1 MILTQCAVCA
11 TDLGLT
17 LGKKCGRCST
27 RYCGPACQK
36 KHWEEGGH
44 DKLCKKIKKAG
55 GAEQYNANTKY
66 AEAVAV
72 AAEACAEDTKG
83 QTCFICTQ
91 ALHWKTKEGLV
102 RGCSCRGTAGFAHVS
117 CLVEQAKILVAEAE
131 ENNLGPKA
139 WNERW
144 VRWEKC
150 SLCEQKYH
158 GVVCCALGWACWKMY
173 LGRPETDFA
182 RKFAMTYLGNGLAA
196 VNNYEDALT
205 VGEAELS
212 MEQRLG
218 APEASILI
226 GMGNLAQTY
235 NMLGREEDSL
245 RMIRDIYFGSLKL
258 YGEDGDTILAANNY
272 AMALTSLRRCKEA
285 KELLRKTTPVARRV
299 LGENDQLMLHLRT
312 IYATASYY
320 DPDAT
325 LGDLRESVKT
335 LEDTARIARRVMGG
349 AHPFLES
356 IERDLGK
363 SRTVLSAHEA
373 GKSVVFEPEES

>member
-1 MILTQCAVCA
+1 MVLINCACCAAPLPHPAKQCSRCK
-11 TDLGLT
+11 T
-17 LGKKCGRCST
+17 LYCS
-27 RYCGPACQK
+27 PACQK
-36 KHWEEGGH
+36 QHWEQGGH
-44 DKLCKKIKKAG
+44 DKLCRKIRKGG
-55 GAEQYNANTKY
+55 GAEQYHADIKFK
-66 AEAVAV
+66 EAVAV
-72 AAEACAEDTKG
+72 AADAAEAFKEDAKG
-83 QTCFICTQ
+83 QKCYICGDD
-91 ALHWKTKEGLV
+91 KEGLV
-102 RGCSCRGTAGFAHVS
+102 RMCACCGTAGFAHVS
-117 CLVEQAKILVAEAE
+117 CLAEQAKILVAEAE

-173 LGRPETDFA
+173 LGRPEADFA
-182 RKFAMTYLGNGLAA
+182 RKSAMTYLGNGLAA

-218 APEASILI
+218 APEASILTV
-226 GMGNLAQTY
+226 MGNLSQTY

-245 RMIRDIYFGSLKL
+245 RMMRDIYFGSLKL
-258 YGEDGDTILAANNY
+258 YGENGDTLLAANNY

-349 AHPFLES
+349 GHPFLGS

>member
-1 MILTQCAVCA
+1 
-11 TDLGLT
+11 
-17 LGKKCGRCST
+17 
-27 RYCGPACQK
+27 
-36 KHWEEGGH
+36 
-44 DKLCKKIKKAG
+44 
-55 GAEQYNANTKY
+55 
-66 AEAVAV
+66 
-72 AAEACAEDTKG
+72 
-83 QTCFICTQ
+83 
-91 ALHWKTKEGLV
+91 
-102 RGCSCRGTAGFAHVS
+102 
-117 CLVEQAKILVAEAE
+117 
-131 ENNLGPKA
+131 
-139 WNERW
+139 
-144 VRWEKC
+144 
-150 SLCEQKYH
+150 
-158 GVVCCALGWACWKMY
+158 MY

-205 VGEAELS
+205 VGEAELA

-245 RMIRDIYFGSLKL
+245 RMMRDIYVGSLKL

-325 LGDLRESVKT
+325 LADLRESVKT

-349 AHPFLES
+349 AHPFLAS